1 MFSPNIIIASTLSFL
16 MRNAQ
21 NASCSLCETLHSSH
35 SFLLILG
42 CILPKRERS
51 LRWKK
56 IRICLQEGYSISRLY
71 CSIPAP
77 KALLCGKTYR
87 QNNIACKNYQN
98 SRRDVMKS
106 ICVFCGSSDSVH
118 ADYLSAAR

>member
-21 NASCSLCETLHSSH
+21 NASCSLCETLHASH
-35 SFLLILG
+35 SFLLIVG
-42 CILPKRERS
+42 CILPKREAS

-71 CSIPAP
+71 CSICTP
-77 KALLCGKTYR
+77 KALLCGKTHIK
-87 QNNIACKNYQN
+87 NNLDCKNNEN
-98 SRRDVMKS
+98 SGAM
-106 ICVFCGSSDSVH
+106 
-118 ADYLSAAR
+118 L